1 MNLGKLKLA
10 LIAFVAVT
18 LFALAPARAQAQG
31 QAEKKQQA
39 KEHYEKASRLFDVG
53 KYGEAISEYE
63 AAYLLIEDAAF
74 LFNIGQAYRLWDKPE
89 DAIRA
94 YKNYLRRRP
103 EASNRAEVERKI
115 ADLEKLMEDRRGNV
129 AAPAPPIAPPSP
141 PAPPIAPPSPPV
153 PAATPPSPEPAAVAP
168 APVAPGPTSPPVSP
182 QPVGVAYAE
191 PVSAAPAPPP
201 APAPP
206 GTSNWLSYTLIGV
219 GGACLATTVIAAA
232 VGASKA
238 KKLQDASQNN
248 QPFDP
253 AVQANGKTANV
264 IAIVS
269 AVAGVATGGV
279 GGYLLWRGAGSTPAT
294 ASVAPI
300 VTPSFAGGSAQLTF

>member
-1 MNLGKLKLA
+1 MNLGNVKLA
-10 LIAFVAVT
+10 LIAFVAVF

-74 LFNIGQAYRLWDKPE
+74 LFNIGQAYRLWEKPE

-103 EASNRAEVERKI
+103 EAGNRADVEKKI
-115 ADLEKLMEDRRGNV
+115 ADLEKLVEDRRGNV
-129 AAPAPPIAPPSP
+129 AAPPL
-141 PAPPIAPPSPPV
+141 PAPSAPV
-153 PAATPPSPEPAAVAP
+153 PSANPPSPEPAVGAP
-168 APVAPGPTSPPVSP
+168 APVAPGPILPLTAA
-182 QPVGVAYAE
+182 QPVGVAYAQ
-191 PVSAAPAPPP
+191 PVPAAPP
-201 APAPP
+201 APA
-206 GTSNWLSYTLIGV
+206 GKSNWLSYTLIGV
-219 GGACLATTVIAAA
+219 GGTCLVTTVIAAA

-253 AVQANGKTANV
+253 AVQSNGKTANV

-269 AVAGVATGGV
+269 AVAGVATGGI
-279 GGYLLWRGAGSTPAT
+279 GGYLLWRGAGATPAR

-300 VTPSFAGGSAQLTF
+300 VTPNFAGGSSQLTF

>member
-1 MNLGKLKLA
+1 MSMNLGNVKLG
-10 LIAFVAVT
+10 LIAFVAVA

-31 QAEKKQQA
+31 QGEKKQQA

-103 EASNRAEVERKI
+103 EASNRGDVEKKI
-115 ADLEKLMEDRRGNV
+115 AELEKLMEDRRGN
-129 AAPAPPIAPPSP
+129 AATPAPPLAPPSTP
-141 PAPPIAPPSPPV
+141 VPV
-153 PAATPPSPEPAAVAP
+153 PAANPPSPEPAASAP
-168 APVAPGPTSPPVSP
+168 APVAPGPILPPTAA
-182 QPVGVAYAE
+182 QPVGVAYAQ
-191 PVSAAPAPPP
+191 PVPAASPAL
-201 APAPP
+201 A
-206 GTSNWLSYTLIGV
+206 GKSNWLSYTLIGV
-219 GGACLATTVIAAA
+219 GGTCLVTTVIAAA

-269 AVAGVATGGV
+269 AVAGVATGSV
-279 GGYLLWRGAGSTPAT
+279 GGYLLWRGAGATPAT

-300 VTPSFAGGSAQLTF
+300 VAPNFAGGSAQLTF